1 MKQLKAALEKAGF
14 KKQAMKQG
22 EKRYKVFHIPS
33 AQFISY
39 LGYPYAKKKK
49 KKAPVVAIFKSKA
62 AAGHARDS
70 VTGWNTKEKYTCFG
84 FVNPL
89 PKTQLHVDL
98 FDIVEVGE
106 NENTQNSNF

>member
-22 EKRYKVFHIPS
+22 EKRYKVFHLPS
-33 AQFISY
+33 AQFLSY
-39 LGYPYAKKKK
+39 LGYPDSKKK

-70 VTGWNTKEKYTCFG
+70 VTGWNTKEKYSCFG
-84 FVNPL
+84 FVDKI
-89 PKTQLHVDL
+89 PKTQLHIDL
-98 FDIVEVGE
+98 FDIIEVDE
-106 NENTQNSNF
+106 YENTQNHNF